1 MARTRVGIVTR
12 TLGWIVAACLLAAY
26 LLKPSPDDL
35 IDRREKDAIRV
46 TDSVYVTATDT
57 LIEVRRHTDS
67 VLVAVTDTLLQI
79 IPLADTLIH
88 RDTVVQILG
97 RERRACDAVVSACEA
112 RVKARDVRI
121 ATLERRNGG
130 WLVLYGD
137 MGVSAPI
144 PTFRGL
150 TVDGEAGVALRL
162 DRQTQIQ
169 LGATTRGEARIS
181 VRRQIT
187 LF

>member
-1 MARTRVGIVTR
+1 VSAR
-12 TLGWIVAACLLAAY
+12 LGWLVAACLLAAY

-46 TDSVYVTATDT
+46 TDSVYVQRTDT
-57 LIEVRRHTDS
+57 LTRVRHESDTA
-67 VLVAVTDTLLQI
+67 LLFITDTVMK
-79 IPLADTLIH
+79 AKV
-88 RDTVVQILG
+88 DTVIR
-97 RERRACDAVVSACEA
+97 REREACDAVISACEA
-112 RVKARDVRI
+112 RVKARDTRI
-121 ATLERRNGG
+121 ATLERRNSA

-137 MGVSAPI
+137 MGVSAPV
-144 PTFRGL
+144 PTFRGV

-169 LGATTRGEARIS
+169 AGATTRGDLRIS
-181 VRRQIT
+181 VRRQVT

>member
-1 MARTRVGIVTR
+1 MTR
-12 TLGWIVAACLLAAY
+12 TLGWLVAACLLAAY

-35 IDRREKDAIRV
+35 IDQREKEVIRAA
-46 TDSVYVTATDT
+46 DSLHLDLKLRLGSVRLATDT
-57 LIEVRRHTDS
+57 ALAT
-67 VLVAVTDTLLQI
+67 VTVVDV
-79 IPLADTLIH
+79 
-88 RDTVVQILG
+88 DTVKAIVQ
-97 RERRACDAVVSACEA
+97 REREACDAVALACEA
-112 RVKARDVRI
+112 RVAARDTRI
-121 ATLERRNGG
+121 ATLERRNSA

-137 MGVSAPI
+137 MGVSAPV

-169 LGATTRGEARIS
+169 AGVTTRGDVRLS
-181 VRRQIT
+181 VRRSVT